1 MTDDARA
8 RVTRAYDAAADRYD
22 DPANAFWARFGAR
35 SIERIGLRSGDRVLD
50 VCCGSGASALPAAR
64 AVGPTGS
71 VIGVDLSDNL
81 LGLARRKASAA
92 GLNNLQFRHGD
103 MTSLDLPEVPFDAV
117 VCVFGIFFV
126 PDMTVAVRELWRVV
140 RPGGVLAITTWG
152 PRWFEPAVSA
162 FWDAV
167 RDVRPDLYK
176 GFNHWD
182 RITDPSSLL
191 SLLQEAGVNNAHA
204 VAEAGEHPIESPDA
218 WWAAMLGSG
227 TRGTIDQL
235 SASDAERVRRTNLD
249 YIKTSGVS
257 SVEAN
262 VVYALAR
269 KVR

>member
-1 MTDDARA
+1 MTDDFRA
-8 RVTRAYDAAADRYD
+8 RVTLTYNAAADRYD
-22 DPANAFWARFGAR
+22 DAANAFWARFGAR
-35 SIERIGLRSGDRVLD
+35 TIDRIGLGAGDRVLD

-64 AVGPTGS
+64 AVGSTGS
-71 VIGVDLSDNL
+71 VIGVDLCDNL
-81 LGLARRKASAA
+81 LELARRKADAA
-92 GLNNLQFRHGD
+92 GLSNLQVRRGD
-103 MTSLDLPEVPFDAV
+103 MLNLDLPEAPFDAV

-126 PDMTVAVRELWRVV
+126 PDMTAAVRELWRVV

-152 PRWFEPAVSA
+152 PRWFEPAVSV

-167 RDVRPDLYK
+167 RKVRPDLYK

-191 SLLQEAGVNNAHA
+191 TLLQDAGVSNAHA
-204 VAEAGEHPIESPDA
+204 VAEAGQHPIDSPDA

-235 SASDAERVRRTNLD
+235 SAPDLEGVRRTNLN
-249 YIKTSGVS
+249 YIKESGVA

-262 VVYALAR
+262 VVYAMAR
-269 KVR
+269 KA

>member
-35 SIERIGLRSGDRVLD
+35 TIDCLSLKPGDRVLD

-64 AVGPTGS
+64 AVGPSGS
-71 VIGVDLSDNL
+71 VIGIDLSANL
-81 LGLARRKASAA
+81 LQLGRRKASAE
-92 GLNNLQFRHGD
+92 GLGNLEFRNGD
-103 MTSLDLPEVPFDAV
+103 MLNLSLAEAPFDAV

-126 PDMTVAVRELWRVV
+126 ADMAAAVRELWRVV

-152 PRWFEPAVSA
+152 PRWFEPAVSV
-162 FWDAV
+162 FWNAI

-182 RITDPSSLL
+182 RITDPSAVIALL
-191 SLLQEAGVNNAHA
+191 HEAGVSDAHA
-204 VAEAGEHPIESPDA
+204 VAEAGQHPIKSPEA
-218 WWAAMLGSG
+218 WWSAMLGSG
-227 TRGTIDQL
+227 TRGTLDQL
-235 SASDAERVRRTNLD
+235 TAAEFERVRRTNMD
-249 YIKTSGVS
+249 YIAASGVA

-262 VVYALAR
+262 VVYAGAR
-269 KVR
+269 KM